1 MIFIDAREGAS
12 GDMLLAAMLGLLDSP
27 DKALVVKLLDAAASR
42 HGLGL
47 RVLDID
53 EDGVAGKAVNY
64 AVERPANEST
74 SRDEC
79 LRIFAEI
86 ERDLGSESD
95 VGGRIL
101 GEIFRAEAE
110 AHGIPERDV
119 HLHEIGRPQA
129 LLNIAAIGLVAG
141 MLGRAHAGEFMCS
154 TITTG
159 MGVIAV
165 SHGAIRVPAP
175 ASAILLR
182 GMKHLKGDS
191 PGERATPSGIAAL
204 KVLSSS
210 QGDELSGEPK
220 RTSTGF
226 GSKRFGGRLGR
237 MTLTWR

>member
-1 MIFIDAREGAS
+1 
-12 GDMLLAAMLGLLDSP
+12 MLLAAMLGLLDET
-27 DKALVVKLLDAAASR
+27 DRFEATKRLEKAAAR

-47 RVLDID
+47 RVLEID
-53 EDGVAGKAVNY
+53 EDGESGLAVNY
-64 AVERPANEST
+64 AIETPAKEST
-74 SRDEC
+74 SREEC
-79 LRIFAEI
+79 LSTFSQI
-86 ERDLGSESD
+86 EADLESHSD
-95 VGGRIL
+95 VGRRIL

-129 LLNIAAIGLVAG
+129 LLNIAGIGLA
-141 MLGRAHAGEFMCS
+141 AHLLEERLAGEFVCS

-159 MGVIAV
+159 MGVIVV

-182 GMKHLKGDS
+182 GMTHVNGAS
-191 PGERATPSGIAAL
+191 PGERATPTGIAAV

-210 QGDELSGEPK
+210 QAAEPPGEPK
-220 RTSTGF
+220 RKATGF

-237 MTLTWR
+237 MTLTWH